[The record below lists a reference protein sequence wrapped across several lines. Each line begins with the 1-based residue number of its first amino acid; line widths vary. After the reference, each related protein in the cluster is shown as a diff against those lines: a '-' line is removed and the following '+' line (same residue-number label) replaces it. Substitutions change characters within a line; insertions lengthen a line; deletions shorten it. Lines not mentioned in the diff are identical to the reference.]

1 LPLST
6 RASEARSTEARTRA
20 EASFKKE
27 QRAKEGAQAMQE
39 YLASG
44 RAVRERME
52 RLKALRLA
60 KEAAAKD
67 AEPVPASVRPTR
79 APKSATATALKR
91 TSPRRMKNQQPH

>member
-1 LPLST
+1 MST

-44 RAVRERME
+44 RAVRERTE

-60 KEAAAKD
+60 KEATTTTKD
-67 AEPVPASVRPTR
+67 AEPIAAASVRSM
-79 APKSATATALKR
+79 PKTATALKR

>member
-1 LPLST
+1 LST

-44 RAVRERME
+44 RAVRERTE

-60 KEAAAKD
+60 KEAAAPKD
-67 AEPVPASVRPTR
+67 AEPVASANVRS
-79 APKSATATALKR
+79 APKAQTALKR